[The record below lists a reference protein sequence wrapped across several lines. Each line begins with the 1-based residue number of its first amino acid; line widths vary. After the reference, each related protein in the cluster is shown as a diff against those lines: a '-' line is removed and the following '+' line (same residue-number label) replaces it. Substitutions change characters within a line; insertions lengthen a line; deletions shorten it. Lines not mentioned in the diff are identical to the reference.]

1 MMKRRGFIGKRDI
14 IIVAA
19 VLVCAALLLI
29 PSALKKDRLTA
40 EIFVNGKTEYT
51 IELNEVEEEYDISIK
66 DRLPVTITVGRGYIF
81 FKESECPDR
90 LCVKS
95 GRLYKN
101 GQSAA
106 CLPARVVISVKGSEK
121 APDAL
126 TY

>member
-1 MMKRRGFIGKRDI
+1 MKKRVFISKSDI
-14 IIVAA
+14 IIIAA
-19 VLVCAALLLI
+19 VLVFAALLLI

-40 EIFVNGKTEYT
+40 EICVNGKTEYT
-51 IELNEVEEEYDISIK
+51 IELNEVEKEYDIPIGG
-66 DRLPVTITVGRGYIF
+66 RIPVTITVGRGYIF
-81 FKESECPDR
+81 FKESGCPDR